1 PGIVIKS
8 TSTDDVSIQALS
20 PLLNVGAAGG
30 ASSARTPWESRKAVA
45 MSTAVASPARVSVVN
60 FMVSAPFFWDARES
74 QRRGVGFAGA
84 DANGAVETEDEDLA
98 VADLAGLGGRGDGF
112 DGLVELVGR
121 DRDLDLDLGQ
131 EAHGVLGAAVDFGVA
146 LLTPVSLDLGDGH
159 PVHPDRSQSVT
170 DLIKL
175 ERLDNGHDDFH
186 GFHSR
191 LGPALRV
198 GRFRRS

>member
-1 PGIVIKS
+1 
-8 TSTDDVSIQALS
+8 
-20 PLLNVGAAGG
+20 
-30 ASSARTPWESRKAVA
+30 
-45 MSTAVASPARVSVVN
+45 MSTAVASPARVSDVN
-60 FMVSAPFFWDARES
+60 FMVSVPFFWDARES

-131 EAHGVLGAAVDFGVA
+131 EAHGVFGAAVDFGVA

-159 PVHPDRSQSVT
+159 PVHPDRGQSVA

-186 GFHSR
+186 AFSSP
-191 LGPALRV
+191 LGPGPAGWAGSGDRDWTSPRAGFVSAQQRPGTESSCVPISRALDKALKEKR
-198 GRFRRS
+198 

>member
-1 PGIVIKS
+1 
-8 TSTDDVSIQALS
+8 
-20 PLLNVGAAGG
+20 
-30 ASSARTPWESRKAVA
+30 
-45 MSTAVASPARVSVVN
+45 MSTAAASPARVSVVN

-121 DRDLDLDLGQ
+121 DRYLDLDLGQ
-131 EAHGVLGAAVDFGVA
+131 EAHGVFGAAVDFGVA

-159 PVHPDRSQSVT
+159 PVHPDRGQSVA
-170 DLIKL
+170 DLIEL
-175 ERLDNGHDDFH
+175 ERLDNGRNDFH
-186 GFHSR
+186 GFQSP
-191 LGPALRV
+191 LGPGPAGWQVQAIVTGRCCKDSSSRGNAWGTESNRVPILQAPHKALKEKR
-198 GRFRRS
+198 